1 MGELDRFWRA
11 IVWVATTLFGRA
23 LGWNVAVEGMDNLP
37 DDGGAVLA
45 FNHHGYVDVVM
56 VAWGPATRLARPVRF
71 LAKAELFEHWATRR
85 IVRGVGAV
93 PVHRTARSARA
104 GAYAAAVA
112 ALRAGELVA
121 VAPEQTISTSF
132 DLLPFKP
139 GAARMAIEAGVPLV
153 PVAGWGSHRF
163 ATKGGHLHLT
173 RRRLPVTVAY
183 GEPLLPREDETPA
196 QLTGR
201 LREALGALLDDVQR
215 RYPEAATGD
224 DWWVPARLGGSAP
237 THDEVVTA
245 HRARFTEREARG
257 GRSDAA

>member
-11 IVWVATTLFGRA
+11 IVWVATTLFGRV
-23 LGWNVAVEGMDNLP
+23 LGWRVAVEGVDNLP

-71 LAKAELFEHWATRR
+71 LAKAELFEHPASRW

-93 PVHRTARSARA
+93 PVHRTAHSARA
-104 GAYAAAVA
+104 GAYAAAVH
-112 ALRAGELVA
+112 ALEDGEFVA
-121 VAPEQTISTSF
+121 VAPEQSISTSF
-132 DLLPFKP
+132 DLLPFKT
-139 GAARMAIEAGVPLV
+139 GAARMAIQAGVPLV

-183 GEPLLPREDETPA
+183 GEPLLPLEGETPA
-196 QLTGR
+196 QLTAR
-201 LREALGALLDDVQR
+201 LREAVGVLLDDVRR
-215 RYPEAATGD
+215 RYPAATDGD
-224 DWWVPARLGGSAP
+224 DWWVPASLGGSAP
-237 THDEVVTA
+237 THDEVVAA
-245 HRARFTEREARG
+245 HEARFTERGARSSS
-257 GRSDAA
+257 SDAA

>member
-11 IVWVATTLFGRA
+11 IVWVATTLFGRV
-23 LGWNVAVEGMDNLP
+23 LGWRVAVEGVDNLP
-37 DDGGAVLA
+37 TDGGAVLA

-71 LAKAELFEHWATRR
+71 LAKAELFEHWASRW

-93 PVHRTARSARA
+93 PVHRTARTARA
-104 GAYAAAVA
+104 GAYAAAVG
-112 ALRAGELVA
+112 ALQDGELVA

-139 GAARMAIEAGVPLV
+139 GAARMAIQAGVPLV

-183 GEPLLPREDETPA
+183 GEPLHPRDDETPA
-196 QLTGR
+196 QLTER
-201 LREALGALLDDVQR
+201 LRAALQGLLDDVQR
-215 RYPEAATGD
+215 RYPDAGAD
-224 DWWVPARLGGSAP
+224 QWWVPARLGGAAP
-237 THDEVVTA
+237 PHDEVVAA
-245 HRARFTEREARG
+245 HQARFAEREARR